1 MRIDESKFCFFISY
15 LKKER
20 KNLSAM
26 QLDTEENKTIDT
38 LFLVYTPIW
47 NTIYGSKCSVE
58 PLFSDKK
65 FHTFSAK

>member
-1 MRIDESKFCFFISY
+1 
-15 LKKER
+15 
-20 KNLSAM
+20 M